1 MSVLADLL
9 EHSDL
14 LTTKVKDLEAGKV
27 NVNRESLPITV
38 AGTDTDVDDLA
49 PPLSPEVSSSPV
61 STVVTMDCGPMAVL
75 GFTISNNN
83 SRWWWRRRCP
93 ARRVKLLP
101 IYLSSIYEIY
111 LCHMT

>member
-1 MSVLADLL
+1 MSVLVDLL

-27 NVNRESLPITV
+27 NVNR
-38 AGTDTDVDDLA
+38 
-49 PPLSPEVSSSPV
+49 LSPEVSSSPV
-61 STVVTMDCGPMAVL
+61 STVVTMDCDPMAVI
-75 GFTISNNN
+75 GFTISDNN

-101 IYLSSIYEIY
+101 IYPLS
-111 LCHMT
+111 MN